1 MCVGFRA
8 GAREIV
14 APASFDPFTNIC
26 VCVCAYVREG
36 LIHKVSSEIH
46 IVYYVI
52 VTEGKS
58 L

>member
-8 GAREIV
+8 GAREII
-14 APASFDPFTNIC
+14 APAFDPFTH
-26 VCVCAYVREG
+26 VCVFVCVGVKEG
-36 LIHKVSSEIH
+36 LIYNVSSEIH

-52 VTEGKS
+52 ATEGKT